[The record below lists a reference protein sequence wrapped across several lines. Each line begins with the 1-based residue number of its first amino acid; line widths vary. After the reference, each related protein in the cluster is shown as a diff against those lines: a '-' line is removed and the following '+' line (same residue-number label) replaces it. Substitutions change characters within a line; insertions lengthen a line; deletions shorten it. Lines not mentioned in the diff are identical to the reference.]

1 MVNFIEHNDYFTK
14 IYSSGGWGPECPSGG
29 GSTPKIT
36 IEYREFLENFLIENK
51 IKSVYDFGCGD
62 WSFSK
67 LINWS
72 NAKYTGVDVVKSVI
86 DSNNANNEYSSE
98 NIKFSYLK
106 DTEKFYRAKGDLLI
120 IKDVLQHWTNE
131 EITSFLDAV
140 VNNFKFILITNSSPQ
155 QKDWQETPERNRP
168 LSCKFYPLKKYNIKH
183 LLNYGEKEISIIENQ
198 QL

>member
-14 IYSSGGWGPECPSGG
+14 IYSAGGWGGEDCPSGG
-29 GSTPKIT
+29 GSTPDNT

-72 NAKYTGVDVVKSVI
+72 NVKYTGVDVVKSVI
-86 DSNNANNEYSSE
+86 DGNNANEYSSE
-98 NIKFSYLK
+98 NIKFVHLK
-106 DTEKFYRAKGDLLI
+106 DTEKFYRGKGDLLI

-131 EITSFLDAV
+131 EITSFLDVV

-155 QKDWQETPERNRP
+155 EKDWQETPERNRP

-183 LLNYGEKEISIIENQ
+183 LFNFGEKEISVIEN
-198 QL
+198 